1 MLSNPELVFG
11 LSFLAEVDTS
21 YGVIGPRKKLCWTG
35 GDMYDEK
42 CFFCMVGRHDWCEG
56 LFLKINY

>member
-11 LSFLAEVDTS
+11 LSFLEEVDTS
-21 YGVIGPRKKLCWTG
+21 AGVTGPRKKLCWTG

-42 CFFCMVGRHDWCEG
+42 CYDWCEG